1 LLDQVN
7 RFTSRRSATLGTVL
21 SCANPK
27 VMALSLG
34 AALSVARV
42 RADGLLTLS
51 QVALFVAIGA
61 AGVLAPIAAYL
72 ALPSH
77 GAATLATLRGRLA
90 KHERAV
96 LTVFAMAIGAVF
108 IHNGIDSLPS

>member
-1 LLDQVN
+1 
-7 RFTSRRSATLGTVL
+7 
-21 SCANPK
+21 
-27 VMALSLG
+27 MALALG

-51 QVALFVAIGA
+51 QVALFVVIGA

-77 GAATLATLRGRLA
+77 GAATLATLRGWLA
-90 KHERAV
+90 RHERAV
-96 LTVFAMAIGAVF
+96 LTVFAIAIGAVF
-108 IHNGIDSLPS
+108 IHNGVDSLPS